1 MSKVTQELQAL
12 LYLNRYSDE
21 NHLVNISELA
31 EYLQVT
37 PRQARRYIEDLC
49 TLYEEFDIQT
59 KMGRNGGYYLAKP
72 LGQLDISEN
81 LALAMA
87 ISMRRNEQ
95 IETILAELPNCVVT
109 GAIDGDNFID
119 GKVTDSLMV
128 IYKAIQKHDELHI
141 LYEKDGKE
149 HLVQPY
155 RLYLTNST
163 YYLILIEGGIM
174 KTYDVRL
181 MESIKVGDPF
191 VPKQKVLDDIA
202 VFISRYGI
210 KNEKNKSTLRVK
222 CEDELALK
230 NFHRYFEGKGKMDE
244 ENLIYTVE
252 CNSENELYYSLFRI
266 STKTYKFLDKGFKDK
281 YLDYLNQQIASI
293 KERNQL

>member
-49 TLYEEFDIQT
+49 TLYQEFDIQT

-81 LALAMA
+81 LALAMS

-95 IETILAELPNCVVT
+95 IETVLAELPNCVVT
-109 GAIDGDNFID
+109 GAIDGDNYID
-119 GKVTDSLMV
+119 SKVMDRLTV
-128 IYKAIQKHDELHI
+128 IYQAILKHDELRIRYNGSDNIHVVRPYK
-141 LYEKDGKE
+141 LY
-149 HLVQPY
+149 Q
-155 RLYLTNST
+155 TNGT
-163 YYLILIEGGIM
+163 YYLILPEDGKL
-174 KTYDVRL
+174 KTYDVRFID
-181 MESIKVGDPF
+181 EIEVGDPF
-191 VPKQKVLDDIA
+191 RPEQKVLDDIA

-210 KNEKNKSTLRVK
+210 KNDKVTTLRVK
-222 CEDELALK
+222 CVDKRALK

-244 ENLIYTVE
+244 ENLTYVVE
-252 CNSENELYYSLFRI
+252 SNSENEIYYPLFRI
-266 STKTYKFLDKGFKDK
+266 STKSYWFLDEETKN
-281 YLDYLNQQIASI
+281 DYLRYL
-293 KERNQL
+293 RNQIVSIERGHA